1 MDPLNF
7 LGVARTLSETDHES
21 NHRTS
26 VGRSYFAVFNHFRL
40 RLDSLKPLPKTQE
53 DHILVVRYLTKAP
66 NSELQSV
73 GQTLSDLRKSRNEAD
88 YDMDVVVG
96 QDQSRLALAKADRA
110 IEKFQRVTEDTLKA
124 AMKALPIFR
133 RTNS

>member
-7 LGVARTLSETDHES
+7 LGVARTLSETDQES

-53 DHILVVRYLTKAP
+53 DHSLVVRYLTQAP
-66 NSELQSV
+66 NSELKSV

-110 IEKFQRVTEDTLKA
+110 IDKSQRVTEDTLKA

-133 RTNS
+133 RANS

>member
-7 LGVARTLSETDHES
+7 LGVARTLSETDQES

-53 DHILVVRYLTKAP
+53 DHSLVVRYLTKAP

-96 QDQSRLALAKADRA
+96 QDQSRLALAKANRA
-110 IEKFQRVTEDTLKA
+110 IEKSQRVTEDTLKA
-124 AMKALPIFR
+124 AMKVLPIFR
-133 RTNS
+133 RANS

>member
-7 LGVARTLSETDHES
+7 LGVARTLSETDQES
-21 NHRTS
+21 NLRTS

-53 DHILVVRYLTKAP
+53 DHSLVVRYLTQAP
-66 NSELQSV
+66 NSELKSV

-96 QDQSRLALAKADRA
+96 QDQSRLALAKAERA
-110 IEKFQRVTEDTLKA
+110 IDKSQRVTEDTLKA

-133 RTNS
+133 RANS